1 MSSNLNCLSCFRFPF
16 FAADVLASNVT
27 ILQALTEGGWSNKK
41 DEESDNDD
49 KKSDKSGDF
58 DQFGGSAENKLVQ
71 SILNKQT
78 ENVSGD
84 SLIFSFYKLRTR
96 SDMTF

>member
-1 MSSNLNCLSCFRFPF
+1 MNLNLNCLSCLRFPF

-41 DEESDNDD
+41 DEESDNED

-58 DQFGGSAENKLVQ
+58 DQFSGRDENKLVQ
-71 SILNKQT
+71 SILNKQN
-78 ENVSGD
+78 ESVSGD
-84 SLIFSFYKLRTR
+84 SIILS
-96 SDMTF
+96 SD